1 MSLWN
6 QQFEAFLGSE
16 DVYGLVNLGECAS
29 YHEFAV
35 CQCIDTNH
43 DNQCAQADYQ
53 TIIPHAKWDD
63 LSTSVILESSSEGP

>member
-16 DVYGLVNLGECAS
+16 DVYGLANPGECTG

-35 CQCIDTNH
+35 WQCIDTIH
-43 DNQCAQADYQ
+43 DNQYAQADYQ